1 MSQRV
6 LLHIGFPKTGS
17 TAIQAALCAREE
29 QRAATNY
36 RFPAIAGRWNHAY
49 VAASYLPP
57 KQWPRRLRSA
67 HAGDQSGTAEL
78 ADFVRRDFR
87 EWLAEGSNLVISSEA
102 FRRFGPSE
110 VAAVEADIRSV
121 GTTETMI
128 VAYVRDPAKL
138 YQSWIQQDL
147 KAAGSIPSPDYFHCQ
162 YRQMLQVWKRFSPDR
177 LVVRLFDR
185 DRLAGGDVV
194 QDFLSVADPFMGE
207 YMSDTE
213 GATAITDS
221 ANQSVSAEAA
231 IVLERYRQ
239 RYFSGCEHVTSKSGD
254 RLVRWLRRSEAW
266 LPQNPINLHP
276 EAEDRVLA
284 ANASDVEYLSRE
296 HGIEIL
302 NAASH
307 LRHSKGDAGDSAR
320 RCSIKDVL
328 RDWDDEIVEKLWQ
341 SAREDKPRWF
351 RTA

>member
-1 MSQRV
+1 MPQRV

-147 KAAGSIPSPDYFHCQ
+147 KAAGSIPSPKHFQCH
-162 YRQMLQVWKRFSPDR
+162 YRRMLEAWKGFSPDR
-177 LVVRLFDR
+177 LVVRLFDQ
-185 DRLAGGDVV
+185 DTLVGGDVV
-194 QDFLSVADPFMGE
+194 QDFMSVADPFLGE
-207 YMSDTE
+207 SAP
-213 GATAITDS
+213 GAGAAADKTGP

-231 IVLERYRQ
+231 IVLERYRHT
-239 RYFSGCEHVTSKSGD
+239 YFPGREHVTAKAGD
-254 RLVRWLRRSEAW
+254 RLVRWLRASEDW
-266 LPQNPINLHP
+266 LPQTPITLHRDARALVRSVN
-276 EAEDRVLA
+276 EV
-284 ANASDVEYLSRE
+284 DVEYLWRE
-296 HGIEIL
+296 HGIDLRYGRLEDEGRG
-302 NAASH
+302 AA
-307 LRHSKGDAGDSAR
+307 AAPAR
-320 RCSIKDVL
+320 RCSIREVL
-328 RDWDDEIVEKLWQ
+328 AEWDDDVVERLWQ
-341 SAREDKPRWF
+341 SAQKARPRWF
-351 RTA
+351 RSA